1 VIVLTGDELSA
12 ALQQVAGLRLMGG
25 ATYDALIGLTAVRH
39 GVALVSRD
47 RRAAGLYQRLGVDVR
62 WVDA

>member
-1 VIVLTGDELSA
+1 MSHGD
-12 ALQQVAGLRLMGG
+12 GG
-25 ATYDALIGLTAVRH
+25 DRPGARRATYDAIIGLTAVRND
-39 GVALVSRD
+39 VALLTRD